1 MPWYDFECNHCGHEY
16 DVICS
21 IENRDDRSDTVSCPE
36 CGSSDVHRLPS
47 CGSFVMDGKMSVR
60 HPNSPDGMQRA
71 KEIKKKYWKQG
82 KKAHDEWVSENKARH
97 ERDGKWG
104 YSE

>member
-1 MPWYDFECNHCGHEY
+1 MPWYDYKCSKCGL
-16 DVICS
+16 VFSVVCS
-21 IENRDDRSDTVSCPE
+21 IAERDNAQCTV
-36 CGSSDVHRLPS
+36 CGSTAVERQLS
-47 CGSFVMDGKMSVR
+47 CGSFVVDGKMSVR